1 MHLGSLAQ
9 SKKDR
14 CMECIQQCVSKFNH
28 IIIKLIRFNFPESIS
43 YKHKLVSLARSLA
56 LSTLR
61 TFLSMLFLFLSNKM
75 NINITL
81 VLTFNI
87 LHKQSNPFKPK
98 RTATTPFCVC
108 VYQRMHLLHMP
119 TCHIP
124 DCKLNH
130 IQYEL
135 HILLLCYV
143 MLLCFALVV
152 VVLSSSST
160 SSHNV

>member
-108 VYQRMHLLHMP
+108 VSTYALVAHANMP
-119 TCHIP
+119 YSRLQIKSYTIW
-124 DCKLNH
+124 
-130 IQYEL
+130 ITY
-135 HILLLCYV
+135 IVVMLCYV
-143 MLLCFALVV
+143 TLFRPRRRRVV
-152 VVLSSSST
+152 VVIDIIA
-160 SSHNV
+160 